1 MTFLHEPQESFLADA
16 AKLEKTREFLAK
28 PEGLTEDQIKTL
40 KIFERTFGCYIM
52 ESATA
57 REKREESMKLEGSLE
72 SQRNTMKLGA
82 QLKDG
87 FQEMSSVG
95 LRNKMRTSPDE
106 AERKAC
112 YEGLRSIGPFV
123 VANGFVEVV
132 KARNAMAKALGY
144 VDYYDY
150 KVSQAEGFNKQ
161 RLFEILDTLEAGTR
175 FVARCLVARARR
187 VHTNKTNV
195 NANLFSA
202 RPLDPLPSARA
213 LARIC
218 LCICVC
224 VCTCVCV

>member
-1 MTFLHEPQESFLADA
+1 VTFLHEPQESFLADA

-175 FVARCLVARARR
+175 FVARCLVARAQGPHKQNQPKRQSILGE
-187 VHTNKTNV
+187 
-195 NANLFSA
+195 AS
-202 RPLDPLPSARA
+202 RPPPSGACS
-213 LARIC
+213 LSDTSLY
-218 LCICVC
+218 LCV
-224 VCTCVCV
+224 